1 MIMPHNKPILFVVL
15 FLLPVL
21 ASAENTSLTAPLT
34 ALEKQWLQLKEEFTL
49 KSDFKGYV
57 MEYDGQETTVFLSP
71 DNKNTFVVN
80 LVQQQMGLPLRMT
93 L

>member
-34 ALEKQWLQLKEEFTL
+34 ALEKQWLQLKEELTL